1 MKRYA
6 AYALRL
12 GISLAILAAIVWIVD
27 APEAFARL
35 RGMDLR
41 WIALGVGCFSL
52 VTVLMAW
59 RWKITAQRLGAS
71 FGIGWAI
78 REYYLSQ
85 LVNLCLPGG
94 VLGDAGRA
102 WRTPRGTID
111 LTRAAHAVM
120 IERLAGQAGVLLVL
134 MAGLGWAAL
143 PGGVAWPDWLFRG
156 LLLALCA
163 CVGVAVLV
171 GLILWRSGPVR
182 RFWHSLEA
190 ALLAPAVILSQLLL
204 SLAIAL
210 VMIVAFWACARAT
223 GTALSAEAALV
234 LVPLILTAMMIPV
247 SVGGWG
253 LREGAAAALFP
264 VVGASA
270 SAGVAAGAAYGLALM
285 IACLPGVLVPLR
297 NWFGSTAAVGS
308 AAVGHPVNADDR
320 VADKGG

>member
-6 AYALRL
+6 GYALRL
-12 GISLAILAAIVWIVD
+12 VVSLAILAGLAWIVD
-27 APEAFARL
+27 APEAYARL

-41 WIALGVGCFSL
+41 WLALAVGCFTL

-59 RWKITAQRLGAS
+59 RWRLTAQRLGAT
-71 FGIGWAI
+71 FGFGWAV

-94 VLGDAGRA
+94 MLGDAGRA
-102 WRTPRGTID
+102 WRTPRGGVD

-120 IERLAGQAGVLLVL
+120 IERLAGQVGVLAIGTFGVAWALV
-134 MAGLGWAAL
+134 
-143 PGGVAWPDWLFRG
+143 PGGVDWPAWLVQGALWVG
-156 LLLALCA
+156 L
-163 CVGVAVLV
+163 VLV
-171 GLILWRSGPVR
+171 LIAVVVGPILRRLGPVAQFR
-182 RFWHSLEA
+182 ASLEA
-190 ALLAPAVILSQLLL
+190 AFLAPAVVLWQLAL
-204 SLAIAL
+204 SLAIAVL
-210 VMIVAFWACARAT
+210 MIVAFWACARAT
-223 GTALSAEAALV
+223 GTAMAGEAALI

-264 VVGASA
+264 IIGASA

-297 NWFGSTAAVGS
+297 ARSGSRKS
-308 AAVGHPVNADDR
+308 AASATAGQIVDMDDG
-320 VADKGG
+320 VAHKGG